1 MTSIRE
7 VGNGGVGG
15 FKRWAALLVS
25 CILLA
30 AACKNKP
37 AEPQKGP
44 AQKPPTS
51 VLAAEVRKGD
61 ISVYLAGLGTVT
73 PVATVTVKSRV
84 DGQLNRVLFKEGQVV
99 RRGDLLAEIDPRPF
113 EADMLQAEGALARDQ
128 AQLRNAH
135 LDLQR
140 FQDLFKKGYV
150 SSQQLDAQSS
160 LVHQY
165 EGAVKANQ
173 GQIDNVR
180 LKLSYAR
187 ITAPISGR
195 IGFRQVDQGN
205 IIHATDQEGL
215 AVITQLQPITAVF
228 SIPEDSLPQVL
239 KRLKNG
245 SRLKVDAFDREQKQ
259 RLAEG
264 SVLTVDNQIDPTT
277 GTVKVKAE
285 FPNSGNELFPNQF
298 VNLRMLVDVKKDSV
312 IIPTAS
318 IQRGPQGTFVYVVK
332 EDSTVDMR
340 KIVAGVS
347 QGGDTSVTD
356 GLTPGEKVVVEG
368 AERLKGGSKVQ
379 MREKEQKGD
388 TKKRRN

>member
-7 VGNGGVGG
+7 VGNDGVGG
-15 FKRWAALLVS
+15 FKRLDALLVS
-25 CILLA
+25 CIFLA

-61 ISVYLAGLGTVT
+61 ISVYLSGLGTVT

-113 EADMLQAEGALARDQ
+113 EAELLQAEGALARDQ

-195 IGFRQVDQGN
+195 IGFRQVDEGN
-205 IIHATDQEGL
+205 IVHAGDPEGL

-285 FPNSGNELFPNQF
+285 FPNGGNELFPNQF
-298 VNLRMLVDVKKDSV
+298 VNLRMLVDVKKDFV

-332 EDSTVDMR
+332 EDGTVDMR
-340 KIVAGVS
+340 KIVAGAS
-347 QGGDTSVTD
+347 QGGDTSVTE
-356 GLTPGEKVVVEG
+356 GLIPGEKVVVEG

>member
-1 MTSIRE
+1 MIR
-7 VGNGGVGG
+7 GV
-15 FKRWAALLVS
+15 ALISSLILV
-25 CILLA
+25 
-30 AACKNKP
+30 AACGKKVD
-37 AEPQKGP
+37 EPKKGSG
-44 AQKPPTS
+44 QKPPTS
-51 VLAAEVRKGD
+51 VVAAEARKGD
-61 ISVYLAGLGTVT
+61 ISVYLTGLGTIT
-73 PVATVTVKSRV
+73 PVATVTVRSRV
-84 DGQLNRVLFKEGQVV
+84 DGQLNKVLFKEGQVV

-113 EADMLQAEGALARDQ
+113 EAELLQAEGALARDQ

-135 LDLQR
+135 LDLER
-140 FQDLFKKGYV
+140 YQDLFKKGYV
-150 SSQQLDAQSS
+150 SSQQLDAQSA

-173 GQIDNVR
+173 GLIDNAR
-180 LKLSYAR
+180 LKLSYSR

-205 IIHATDQEGL
+205 IVHATDQEGL

-228 SIPEDSLPQVL
+228 SIPEDSLPVVL

-245 SRLKVDAFDREQKQ
+245 SRLTVNAFDREQRE

-264 SVLTVDNQIDPTT
+264 SVLTVDNQIDSTT

-298 VNLRMLVDVKKDSV
+298 VNLRILVDVKKDSI
-312 IIPTAS
+312 IIPAAS

-340 KIVAGVS
+340 KVVTGAS
-347 QGGDTSVTD
+347 QGADTSVIE

-379 MREKEQKGD
+379 FRDKEQKGD
-388 TKKRRN
+388 AKKRRN

>member
-25 CILLA
+25 CIFLA

-245 SRLKVDAFDREQKQ
+245 SRLKVDAFDREQKR

-285 FPNSGNELFPNQF
+285 FPNGGNELFPNQF

-332 EDSTVDMR
+332 EDGTVDMR
-340 KIVAGVS
+340 KIVAGAS
-347 QGGDTSVTD
+347 QGGDTSVTE
-356 GLTPGEKVVVEG
+356 GLIPGEKVVVEG

-379 MREKEQKGD
+379 MKEKEQKGD